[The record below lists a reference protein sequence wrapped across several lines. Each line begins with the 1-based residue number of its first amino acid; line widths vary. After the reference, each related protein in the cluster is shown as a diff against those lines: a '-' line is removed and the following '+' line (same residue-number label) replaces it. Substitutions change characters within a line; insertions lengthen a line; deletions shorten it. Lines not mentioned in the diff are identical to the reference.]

1 MYSKVLICGLPGS
14 GKTTFAKFL
23 IEQYLKNNLQY
34 YWLNGD
40 KVREDNNDWDFS
52 MDGRLRQTVRM
63 CNLANSVKDRDVI
76 IDYVCPLEEYRYI
89 ISPTFTVFLDTNTD
103 TKHENTKKI
112 FEPPISP
119 NLVIKDKDA
128 IELSAKDLY
137 DYLIKLH

>member
-1 MYSKVLICGLPGS
+1 MYSKVLICGLSGS